1 MARAGRPNE
10 DHKQPSS
17 AGRRRAGRSS
27 DRSGSSILAQGT
39 GALQRTAPP
48 DSLLA
53 EWREHWA
60 ASARTEARPCYP
72 KEGDAGTHEDGAR
85 ADQPTPLCVRR
96 AISMRPTNLT
106 FFAEA
111 RVNAADHSRDAAA
124 VPLWNDAYDVSHL
137 QDQPNLWGDP
147 PVPYA
152 RTAAQLFAERS
163 AAFLLDLRCGAGRN
177 LPPLAK
183 GAPILLAGDTSP
195 KAMVIAAGV
204 AEKAD
209 IRNKT
214 IFLTTD
220 VFAPGLLDDSLDGI
234 FCWDLLGH
242 LTNVGHRLPP
252 PQVVAVQQGAAR
264 QFNKGEHQTSL
275 AHLLQFTR
283 PEEP

>member
-1 MARAGRPNE
+1 
-10 DHKQPSS
+10 
-17 AGRRRAGRSS
+17 
-27 DRSGSSILAQGT
+27 
-39 GALQRTAPP
+39 
-48 DSLLA
+48 
-53 EWREHWA
+53 
-60 ASARTEARPCYP
+60 
-72 KEGDAGTHEDGAR
+72 
-85 ADQPTPLCVRR
+85 
-96 AISMRPTNLT
+96 MRPTNLT

-163 AAFLLDLRCGAGRN
+163 AAVLLDLPCGDGRN

-220 VFAPGLLDDSLDGI
+220 VFATGLLDDSLDGI

-242 LTNVGHRLPP
+242 LTNVEDALRELYRVLRPGGSLVANMWTMNDCQVTDPNIREIAPKEYIDHFDFYCRFYDREDLSALLKSVGLASESVALSTWREPGHADYRTY
-252 PQVVAVQQGAAR
+252 
-264 QFNKGEHQTSL
+264 EHGHESL
-275 AHLLQFTR
+275 VFTIR
-283 PEEP
+283 KTGT